1 MGEEFQ
7 PITTQEQLNSIIGD
21 RIKRAQESAEKKF
34 EGYLSK
40 EEVSKQIADYQKQID
55 EINAAHTQDSETIKT
70 LTAQVK
76 SFETAN
82 LKSKVAMELGL
93 PYGMASRISGETEE
107 DIRKDA
113 QSLKDLIGTTKPQ
126 APQAATEPRLTQS
139 PEKVMENAAYKKL
152 LGSIKNEQT

>member
-1 MGEEFQ
+1 
-7 PITTQEQLNSIIGD
+7 
-21 RIKRAQESAEKKF
+21 
-34 EGYLSK
+34 
-40 EEVSKQIADYQKQID
+40 
-55 EINAAHTQDSETIKT
+55 
-70 LTAQVK
+70 
-76 SFETAN
+76 
-82 LKSKVAMELGL
+82 MEMGL

-139 PEKVMENAAYKKL
+139 PEKVMENAAYRKL